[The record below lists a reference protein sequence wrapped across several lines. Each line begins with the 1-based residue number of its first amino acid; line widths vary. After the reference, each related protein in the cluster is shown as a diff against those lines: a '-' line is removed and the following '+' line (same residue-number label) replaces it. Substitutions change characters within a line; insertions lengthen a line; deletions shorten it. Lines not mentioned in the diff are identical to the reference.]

1 MLSAWVARGS
11 QRKKL
16 STELRQDGYFYTTL
30 DQLFKIE
37 IHASLIG
44 KKYFLRQ
51 QSNDHRSLILSVNL
65 LHRVLH

>member
-1 MLSAWVARGS
+1 MLWAAAPWVARRS
-11 QRKKL
+11 QATN

-44 KKYFLRQ
+44 KKYFFA
-51 QSNDHRSLILSVNL
+51 SAI
-65 LHRVLH
+65 